1 MAEPCH
7 VCKGTRW
14 IVLSAPGERIEAP
27 CFVCNMD
34 GQAPECVK
42 NETPN
47 EEEV

>member
-1 MAEPCH
+1 MTEPCH

-14 IVLSAPGERIEAP
+14 IVLYELTVRIEAA

-42 NETPN
+42 SETLN
-47 EEEV
+47 EESA